1 MQQVSFGILLS
12 KNWFRNSERVRD
24 TNSTRGEIVC
34 QGAPLPPDVASV
46 CGRHNPLSLSLLLHC
61 SKYSSNSN
69 PRRLPW
75 QLCNEHRAP
84 CRLQSSSPVDG
95 RAADAV
101 LPPSCVVVV
110 AVVVAA
116 FYSLHSKT
124 TAAKAEL
131 SASAQDTGT
140 DALPQQQQHHIYTE
154 PKSLKTLMFACLQKD
169 SKTTSCL
176 SGW

>member
-12 KNWFRNSERVRD
+12 KNWFRNPERVRD

-124 TAAKAEL
+124 TAARL
-131 SASAQDTGT
+131 S
-140 DALPQQQQHHIYTE
+140 
-154 PKSLKTLMFACLQKD
+154 SLQVHRTQGLMLYL
-169 SKTTSCL
+169 SNSSITSIQSLGL
-176 SGW
+176 SRL